1 MNSLSERE
9 DMMKKIW
16 ITALSICFL
25 IILNIPATAKEE
37 EAIKPTGEVSID
49 ILSNYMVKGMQQ
61 TRNSLVIQPSITV
74 GYSGLSATIWAN
86 LDTSPYQSN
95 AWSNQ
100 NATQSSNL
108 TETDMILSYYRSFGL
123 FNGSVNYGYYA
134 NAASN
139 NGLAD
144 FRDQQEVW
152 LTAGLNVLLSP
163 TLKAYYMFGDSFD
176 KRLYFNLG
184 ISHSFKLT
192 KIVSLKLKATA
203 GYMVGMADP
212 ELLRVSRNRI
222 DSQGN
227 VLPERFN
234 HFLDG
239 IMTVSLPVKVTERIT
254 VTPSVSYSVP
264 LSDDARY
271 YIKANGMTDEPFSER
286 NSSFLYG
293 GINFSYSF

>member
-1 MNSLSERE
+1 
-9 DMMKKIW
+9 MKKIW
-16 ITALSICFL
+16 VIVLSISL
-25 IILNIPATAKEE
+25 LVMLAMPAAAKEE
-37 EAIKPTGEVSID
+37 EAVKPTGELSID

-61 TRNSLVIQPSITV
+61 TRNSIVIQPSVTV
-74 GYSGLSATIWAN
+74 EYSGLSATVWSN
-86 LDTSPYQSN
+86 LDTKPYRSN
-95 AWSNQ
+95 TWSSD
-100 NATQSSNL
+100 NANQSSNL
-108 TETDMILSYYRSFGL
+108 TETDLILSYARSFGI
-123 FNGSVNYGYYA
+123 FKGSANYGYYA

-163 TLKAYYMFGDSFD
+163 TLKAYYMFSDSFD

-192 KIVSLKLKATA
+192 NIVSLKLKATA

-212 ELLRVSRNRI
+212 DLRRTSRNRT
-222 DSQGN
+222 DSEGN
-227 VLPERFN
+227 VLNERFN
-234 HFLDG
+234 NFLDG
-239 IMTVSLPVKVTERIT
+239 IMTVSLPVKVTDRVT
-254 VTPSVSYSVP
+254 VTPSLSYSVP

-271 YIKANGMTDEPFSER
+271 YIKANGMTDEPFSEK

-293 GINFSYSF
+293 GINFTYSF